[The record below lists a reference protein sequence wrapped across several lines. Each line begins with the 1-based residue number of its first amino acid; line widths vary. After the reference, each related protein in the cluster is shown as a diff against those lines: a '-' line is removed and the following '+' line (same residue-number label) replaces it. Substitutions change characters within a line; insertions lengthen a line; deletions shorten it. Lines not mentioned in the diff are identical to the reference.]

1 MILQQEILTC
11 VPATNPLS
19 LIYMGNRKKSFQFKP
34 YFLLFFTFLLL
45 VSAGLVSKT
54 VRAQCQPDPFNK
66 NEGLISTGVQISGSF
81 GNKET
86 ICISGS
92 DAAYRN
98 FKVPSYQDL
107 ENQFFTLNHSS
118 VNKTT
123 NGLGS
128 GTWGFTGSY
137 AGDQIDLETGSITL
151 GSAVTEGVQAA
162 GSGVKVVFIKQDL
175 NINGN
180 VNYAENA
187 PNSGLVLIVGGDINI
202 NCAVTKINA
211 VLISTGIIRTSVGT
225 CPAGSSYSPQ
235 LTINGGL
242 ISLNKSDLSTS
253 AIVLGRN
260 LNVNNQPA
268 EVINKQPKYLYILR
282 GILTKDLVITTED
295 QHYPIVVAGAPSP
308 SPSSTTVAPVI
319 CSPVPNPTGVLDTQ
333 PVQGCISI

>member
-1 MILQQEILTC
+1 MR
-11 VPATNPLS
+11 NS
-19 LIYMGNRKKSFQFKP
+19 KKSFQFKP

-45 VSAGLVSKT
+45 ISAGLVSKT

-92 DAAYRN
+92 DAAYRS

-107 ENQFFTLNHSS
+107 ENQFFTLNHTSITKRTDS
-118 VNKTT
+118 
-123 NGLGS
+123 LGN
-128 GTWGFTGSY
+128 GTWGFSGSY
-137 AGDQIDLETGSITL
+137 AGNALYLQTGSVSL
-151 GSAVTEGVQAA
+151 SGVVAA
-162 GSGVKVVFIKQDL
+162 GSGTQVVFIRNNLDITG
-175 NINGN
+175 NID
-180 VNYAENA
+180 YAETD
-187 PNSGLVLIVGGDINI
+187 PNSGLIFIVGGDINI

-211 VLISTGIIRTSVGT
+211 VLISTGIIRTSVGA

-319 CSPVPNPTGVLDTQ
+319 CSPVPNPTGVLDSQ